1 MARLHVATGGLHGRR
16 AAWVIEARRAD
27 DGCPLPACRARKLMH
42 THEPLR
48 FDAAPLGNTVYPI
61 PKDARGEKVRNQLRH
76 YPKDIDFIEY
86 QQFHNFSVI

>member
-1 MARLHVATGGLHGRR
+1 
-16 AAWVIEARRAD
+16 
-27 DGCPLPACRARKLMH
+27 
-42 THEPLR
+42 
-48 FDAAPLGNTVYPI
+48 VYPI